1 MSSFFASLILTFF
14 KAFIVKKRQIF
25 IQKINNPP
33 FLFCVPS
40 KFSVRLQPN
49 LICSVHVGKFL
60 LYSTC
65 DTFRK
70 ALLETEE
77 NDCGRNRTDKYTEH
91 QYTIVYRVATEQ
103 VRYQHRHG
111 NGIIVL

>member
-14 KAFIVKKRQIF
+14 KAFKNKKKADIHPEN
-25 IQKINNPP
+25 KYPP